1 LFSGIIALLLLLI
14 VHEGGH
20 GIVALSSEI
29 PVDSCGLVLFGPLPI
44 GAFVEPDEEKLEKS
58 EVAKKNAVLL
68 AGSGFNAIFAILCF
82 FILLA
87 FHLPFFIAKTLALT
101 IAVNAVVAI
110 VNLLPVPFFDGYHVI
125 AANIDCKTFV
135 DGLAILSGLALLIC
149 FIPNFL

>member
-1 LFSGIIALLLLLI
+1 M

-20 GIVALSSEI
+20 GIVALSSGI
-29 PVDSCGLVLFGPLPI
+29 PVGSCGLVLFGPLPI

-68 AGSGFNAIFAILCF
+68 AGSGFNAVFAILCF
-82 FILLA
+82 FIIFA
-87 FHLPFFIAKTLALT
+87 FQLPAFIVKTLAL
-101 IAVNAVVAI
+101 IMAVNAVVAI

-125 AANIDCKTFV
+125 AANINSKVFV

-149 FIPNFL
+149 FVPNFF